1 MITKQMV
8 LVAQNDFR
16 HLKQETIDLL
26 SEMCC
31 FKRGTYTGNKCDNPN
46 GQVNEMLINEGK
58 REVYLTIDTFRSL
71 TTEELLN
78 HFKQGEEE

>member
-1 MITKQMV
+1 MV

-31 FKRGTYTGNKCDNPN
+31 FKRGTYEGNKD
-46 GQVNEMLINEGK
+46 EMLINEGK

>member
-1 MITKQMV
+1 MV

-31 FKRGTYTGNKCDNPN
+31 FKRGTYTGNKD
-46 GQVNEMLINEGK
+46 EMLINEGK